1 MKCPHCLAELKY
13 RERRDKKCPQC
24 QKPFAL
30 EPRENTLKM
39 SDLRLRGL
47 ADRLSHQG
55 TYRYTPAQLA
65 YFVFRR
71 ELASIYKTSYS
82 WSEPSAVV
90 AAIIFGF
97 VFLTALACML
107 LFFVQERSLASAMIA
122 LVIGAM
128 IGLIAAGLYYR
139 SVKSSNPYQRLLP
152 VIEAFETTYVAPW
165 ASVHGPLP
173 GWVAYQKIAALR
185 QVQLPPSRVRAVLA
199 SPVADVLDCLRAN
212 GLPQRL
218 GLALLSID
226 GPFSADD
233 EHILALL
240 RQNPRLPLLL
250 IHDASVAGCLL
261 PALLPGKWGLSPNH
275 RVIDLGLRPRH
286 VTQQRLPWKRERMP
300 QELMDLLERRVKA
313 PGGLTLEKEELEWL
327 RQGFVTSALFIPP
340 ARLVNVVTGAVE
352 RLTST
357 PVAAARRA
365 SAPVDPEAQAQAE
378 ARAIGFMTWPQR
390 QGAA

>member
-24 QKPFAL
+24 QKQFAL

-39 SDLRLRGL
+39 SDLRLRGF

-65 YFVFRR
+65 YFAFRR

-82 WSEPSAVV
+82 WSEPSAMV

-97 VFLTALACML
+97 IFLAAIACIL

-122 LVIGAM
+122 LVIGAV

-152 VIEAFETTYVAPW
+152 VIESFETTYVVPW
-165 ASVHGPLP
+165 VSVHGPLP
-173 GWVAYQKIAALR
+173 GRVTDQEIAALR

-199 SPVADVLDCLRAN
+199 SPVADALDCLRAN
-212 GLPQRL
+212 GAPERL
-218 GLALLSID
+218 GLALLSTD
-226 GPFSADD
+226 GPHSAAD
-233 EHILALL
+233 EAVIALL

-261 PALLPGKWGLSPNH
+261 PALLPGKWGLAPNH

-286 VTQQRLPWKRERMP
+286 VKQQRLPWKREQP
-300 QELMDLLERRVKA
+300 PKELLDLLERRA
-313 PGGLTLEKEELEWL
+313 QTPGGLTLEKDELEWL

-340 ARLVNVVTGAVE
+340 ARLVNVVTRAME
-352 RLTST
+352 RLT
-357 PVAAARRA
+357 PALVAAVQRAPARA
-365 SAPVDPEAQAQAE
+365 IDPEAQAQA
-378 ARAIGFMTWPQR
+378 RAVGFMTWPQR
-390 QGAA
+390 